1 MPERPVTLLR
11 LEPALQDYAWGDPDF
26 IPRLLGREP
35 DGRPWA
41 EAWFGAH
48 PAAPSRVRTG
58 GGTHGLDDLLQAR
71 PERFLGPEV
80 SDRFGSLP
88 YLVKYLAAARPL
100 SLQVHPDAAQ
110 ARAGWAREEAAGIPR
125 DAPHR
130 SYRDDRHKP
139 ELLVALSRFRALCG
153 FRSIADCA
161 RVLDS
166 IPELAGL
173 LPPPSGGLAPLLET
187 WFGLPAAARTPALSV
202 LLERLAERDA
212 RECFTDTAP
221 EYWALRAHRGGPA
234 EAAPDPGLL
243 LVFLLE
249 LVELAPGEGIFLD
262 AGVPHAYLQ
271 GAGIEVMA
279 NSDNVLRAGLTPKHV
294 DPPELLRV
302 LRCDGP
308 AVPRI
313 RPDADGVYR
322 TPAAEFELRVRTLTP
337 DAPLALETTG
347 PEVLLVTRGRVRL
360 DADDGSRLELA
371 DGGGCLVAAGTG
383 VRATGTDA
391 TLYRVRVAP
400 G

>member
-1 MPERPVTLLR
+1 MTLLR
-11 LEPALQDYAWGDPDF
+11 LEPALRDYAWGDAEF
-26 IPRLLGREP
+26 IPRLLGLEP
-35 DGRPWA
+35 DGRPCA

-58 GGTHGLDDLLQAR
+58 DGIRGLDALLEAR
-71 PERFLGPEV
+71 PEQFLGPDV
-80 SDRFGSLP
+80 NARFGSLP

-110 ARAGWAREEAAGIPR
+110 ARAGFAREEAAGIPR

-139 ELLVALSRFRALCG
+139 ELLVALSGFRALCG
-153 FRSIADCA
+153 FRSLPDCA
-161 RVLDS
+161 RVLEA
-166 IPELAGL
+166 IPELAAL
-173 LPPPSGGLAPLLET
+173 LPSPSGGLAPLLET
-187 WFGLPAAARTPALSV
+187 WFDLPATIRAPALAAM
-202 LLERLAERDA
+202 LERLAERDRRA
-212 RECFTDTAP
+212 PFAQSEP
-221 EYWALRAHRGGPA
+221 EYWALRTGQAGG
-234 EAAPDPGLL
+234 AAAAADPGLL

-262 AGVPHAYLQ
+262 AGIPHAYLQ

-294 DPPELLRV
+294 DPPELLRI
-302 LRCDGP
+302 LRCDAP

-313 RPDADGVYR
+313 RPDAEGVYR
-322 TPAAEFELRVRTLTP
+322 TPAMEFELCVRTLGP
-337 DAPLALETTG
+337 DAPLRLETSG
-347 PEVLLVTRGRVRL
+347 PEVLLVPRGRARL
-360 DADDGSRLELA
+360 ETDDGGRMVLEN
-371 DGGGCLVAAGTG
+371 GGGAMVAAGTG
-383 VRATGTDA
+383 VRVTGADA

>member
-1 MPERPVTLLR
+1 VSLLR
-11 LEPALQDYAWGDPDF
+11 LEPAFRDYAWGDAEF

-58 GGTHGLDDLLQAR
+58 EGVRGLDAVLRDR
-71 PERFLGPEV
+71 PEQFLGAGV
-80 SDRFGSLP
+80 SARFGSLP
-88 YLVKYLAAARPL
+88 YLVKYLAAAQPL
-100 SLQVHPDAAQ
+100 SLQVHPDAVQ

-139 ELLVALSRFRALCG
+139 ELLVALSGFRALCG
-153 FRSIADCA
+153 FRSIPDCA
-161 RVLDS
+161 RALDS
-166 IPELAGL
+166 IPELARL
-173 LPPPSGGLAPLLET
+173 LPAPSDGLAPLLAA
-187 WFGLPAAARTPALSV
+187 WFELPAATREPALAAM
-202 LLERLAERDA
+202 LARLAERD
-212 RECFTDTAP
+212 RRTPFP
-221 EYWALRAHRGGPA
+221 ETSPEHWALRARQAGGA
-234 EAAPDPGLL
+234 ETQPDPGLL

-279 NSDNVLRAGLTPKHV
+279 SSDNVLRAGLTSKHV

-302 LRCDGP
+302 LRCDAP

-313 RPDADGVYR
+313 RPDADGIYR
-322 TPAAEFELRVRTLTP
+322 TPAAEFELSVRRLTP
-337 DAPLALETTG
+337 DKPLSLETSG
-347 PEVLLVTRGRVRL
+347 PEVLLVPRGRVRL
-360 DADDGSRLELA
+360 EADDGSRMELT
-371 DGGGCLVAAGTG
+371 DGAGAMVAAGTG
-383 VRATGTDA
+383 VRVAGADA